1 MALSHQASPLRG
13 DGGPMDDYG
22 RGGRR
27 FGTLSRLT
35 LVAKA
40 DAQQLNQ
47 AIYAIG
53 PFR

>member
-1 MALSHQASPLRG
+1 MAFFTRDELPQWAQ
-13 DGGPMDDYG
+13 
-22 RGGRR
+22 
-27 FGTLSRLT
+27 SRLT

-40 DAQQLNQ
+40 DAQQLNH